1 MYKLTENGIIRI
13 SDNIFIP
20 LDTTNRHY
28 QEYLQWL
35 KQGNQPIP
43 EYVPIECINK
53 ATYEVD
59 NECVTTKLKNKLL
72 QELNNITQKYID
84 DVFKA
89 LDEDMSDIATELD
102 RLKSYIKYWLV
113 KGKIDENAEIN
124 FTIDDLYLLAARFIA
139 GEITLD
145 QIYTAIDSLQLINE
159 AKQNIK
165 SKIPRIAEIVKLI
178 ELKEKIWDTE
188 SIIESQLQQLA
199 DLDSILNYNIQ
210 DNCLPQ
216 YIQLTKTF
224 YTNNKQIDEMIN
236 SYYAKYIP
244 EQENNEQ
251 NEEV

>member
-1 MYKLTENGIIRI
+1 MYKLTENGIIRL

-20 LDTTNRHY
+20 LDPTNRHY

-35 KQGNQPIP
+35 NRGNQPIP

-72 QELNNITQKYID
+72 QELNIVTQKYID
-84 DVFKA
+84 DIFRA

-145 QIYTAIDSLQLINE
+145 QIYSAIDNLQLTDE

-199 DLDSILNYNIQ
+199 DLKSILSYNIQ

-224 YTNNKQIDEMIN
+224 YTDNEQIDEMIN